1 MIVQTMVL
9 DSIMPFIGMFMAAT
23 LPRISKQ
30 FDNSN
35 PYNTKK
41 TSMFKFKQLWYG
53 GEYVIHSKQSEV
65 LNTVFVTL
73 LYGMGMPILYPIA
86 AINFVNQY
94 ICDRYVLAYHM
105 RLPPSLDDTLM

>member
-9 DSIMPFIGMFMAAT
+9 DSVMPFIGMFMVAT

-41 TSMFKFKQLWYG
+41 TSMFKFK
-53 GEYVIHSKQSEV
+53 
-65 LNTVFVTL
+65 
-73 LYGMGMPILYPIA
+73 
-86 AINFVNQY
+86 
-94 ICDRYVLAYHM
+94 
-105 RLPPSLDDTLM
+105 